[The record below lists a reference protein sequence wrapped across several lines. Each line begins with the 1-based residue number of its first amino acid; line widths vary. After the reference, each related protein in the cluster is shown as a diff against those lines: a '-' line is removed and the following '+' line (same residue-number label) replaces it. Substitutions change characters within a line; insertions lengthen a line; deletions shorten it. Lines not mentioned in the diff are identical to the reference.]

1 MCTCCCSSQWKIN
14 IIQKNCVCHHH
25 HHHHHYHHHHH
36 HYTWRDQRDNGKESQ
51 RPTQGWKEQ
60 NAKWLIKVV
69 WCGRY
74 LKPIQSPSKPPEFAM
89 YAVFVIFSSFMNR
102 LAYGSCW
109 EWIFSHIRL
118 WNPIDIEYI
127 LIDDFEILLRVILF
141 SYITLKCCWE
151 WIYPHIWLWNP
162 VESDYIIIY
171 DFEMLLRVN
180 IFSYMTLKS
189 CWEWL
194 YSHIWLWNDVESEY
208 IFIYYFEMLGAI
220 SLGANQFSVVHQCI
234 QAGQVSFWHR
244 FQPQFNSEKV
254 VTHRNLSHFTL
265 EKKVIQ
271 SNSFCEIDLR
281 RIWARRRLIVFVGV
295 RSDW

>member
-1 MCTCCCSSQWKIN
+1 MWT
-14 IIQKNCVCHHH
+14 
-25 HHHHHYHHHHH
+25 
-36 HYTWRDQRDNGKESQ
+36 
-51 RPTQGWKEQ
+51 
-60 NAKWLIKVV
+60 
-69 WCGRY
+69 
-74 LKPIQSPSKPPEFAM
+74 PPEAHTEPKQTSWVCDVRCFRDLL
-89 YAVFVIFSSFMNR
+89 VFHEPLGIRVLLRVNIFSYKTLKSHW
-102 LAYGSCW
+102 Y
-109 EWIFSHIRL
+109 WIYSHWWL

-127 LIDDFEILLRVILF
+127 LIDDFEILTRVILF

-162 VESDYIIIY
+162 VESDYIIMY
-171 DFEMLLRVN
+171 DFEILLRVN
-180 IFSYMTLKS
+180 IFYYMTLKS

-194 YSHIWLWNDVESEY
+194 YSHIWLYRNDVESEY
-208 IFIYYFEMLGAI
+208 ILIYYFEMLGAI
-220 SLGANQFSVVHQCI
+220 SPGANQFSVVHQCI

-254 VTHRNLSHFTL
+254 VKHKNLSHFTL